1 MTVFAKPCQGSR
13 RLATSLLNLGCGIT
27 DIDHMVRGLF
37 TGASGMLAQQHR
49 MDAISNNLANA
60 DTSGYKRDV
69 SVHKAFPELLLRRTA
84 DDGVVQFPY
93 RNEPVGSIDKAPVVG
108 RLGTGV
114 EQNEVF
120 TIFEQG
126 AVKETSNSFDLALE
140 GEGFFAVDTPYGERY
155 TRNGSFTIGPER
167 LLVTQQGYPVLGEDG
182 NPIEVQQNNFA
193 VDEEGRVFANEEF
206 MNDPDR
212 LVQMRENG
220 WDETVQIGTL
230 RLVGVEEPRY
240 LRKEGGNLW
249 STTRESG
256 EAMDRLDAQRPA
268 VLQGFLETA
277 NVNPVTEMTQM
288 IEVNRAYESN
298 QKAIQTQDQ
307 STGRLI
313 AEVLRAQ

>member
-1 MTVFAKPCQGSR
+1 
-13 RLATSLLNLGCGIT
+13 
-27 DIDHMVRGLF
+27 MVRGLF

-49 MDAISNNLANA
+49 MDAVSNNLANA

-69 SVHKAFPELLLRRTA
+69 SVHKAFPELLLRRTG
-84 DDGVVQFPY
+84 DDGIVQFPY

-140 GEGFFAVDTPYGERY
+140 GDGFFVVDTPYGERY
-155 TRNGSFTIGPER
+155 TRNGSFTIGPES

-193 VDEEGRVFANEEF
+193 VDEQGRVFANEEF
-206 MNDPDR
+206 LDDPDR

-230 RLVGVEEPRY
+230 RLVGVDEPRY
-240 LRKEGGNLW
+240 LQKEGGNLW
-249 STTRESG
+249 NTTRESG
-256 EAMDRLDAQRPA
+256 DAVDRLEADRPA

-307 STGRLI
+307 STARLI

>member
-1 MTVFAKPCQGSR
+1 MLIKLPRVSI
-13 RLATSLLNLGCGIT
+13 SHLNLPPNDT
-27 DIDHMVRGLF
+27 DIEHMVRGLF

-60 DTSGYKRDV
+60 DTTGYKRDV
-69 SVHKAFPELLLRRTA
+69 SVHKAFPELLLRRTS

-126 AVKETSNSFDLALE
+126 AVQETSNSFDLALE
-140 GEGFFAVDTPYGERY
+140 GDGFFVVDTPYGERY
-155 TRNGSFTIGPER
+155 TRNGSFTIGPES

-193 VDEEGRVFANEEF
+193 VDDQGRVFANEEF
-206 MNDPDR
+206 LNDPER

-230 RLVGVEEPRY
+230 RLVGVDEPRY

-249 STTRESG
+249 NTTRESG
-256 EAMDRLDAQRPA
+256 AAVDRLDADRPA

-288 IEVNRAYESN
+288 IEVNRAYEPN

-307 STGRLI
+307 STARLI